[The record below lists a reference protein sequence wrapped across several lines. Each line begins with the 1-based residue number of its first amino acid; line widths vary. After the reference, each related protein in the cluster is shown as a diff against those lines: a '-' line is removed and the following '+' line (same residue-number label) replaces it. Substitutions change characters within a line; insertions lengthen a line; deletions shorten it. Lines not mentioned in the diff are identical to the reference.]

1 MVEIEKSSQQLKGE
15 SEGEKS
21 KNEMVSLVAYSSRGA
36 TDRNQKPQLLGGL
49 WKNIINDNMDTLTS
63 IQGK

>member
-1 MVEIEKSSQQLKGE
+1 
-15 SEGEKS
+15 
-21 KNEMVSLVAYSSRGA
+21 MVSLVAYSNRGA